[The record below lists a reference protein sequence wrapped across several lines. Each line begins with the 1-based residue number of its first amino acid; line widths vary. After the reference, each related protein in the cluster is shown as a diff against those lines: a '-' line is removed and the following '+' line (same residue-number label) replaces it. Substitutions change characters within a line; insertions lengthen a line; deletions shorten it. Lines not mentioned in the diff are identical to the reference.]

1 MDTKHVNEEIW
12 IGFKEFFA
20 DEYHSLKLTQKLS
33 AGQTGYHSANVVVP
47 TRDKTSALDNL
58 ALSATAD
65 QIQVDQMMATIQQ
78 MKEAKNIL
86 W

>member
-33 AGQTGYHSANVVVP
+33 AG
-47 TRDKTSALDNL
+47 
-58 ALSATAD
+58 
-65 QIQVDQMMATIQQ
+65 
-78 MKEAKNIL
+78 
-86 W
+86 